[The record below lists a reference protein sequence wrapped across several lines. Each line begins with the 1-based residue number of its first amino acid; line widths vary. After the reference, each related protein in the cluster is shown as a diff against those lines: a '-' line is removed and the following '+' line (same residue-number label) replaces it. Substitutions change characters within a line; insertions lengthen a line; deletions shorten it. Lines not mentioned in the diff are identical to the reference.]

1 VNLTGIVLTGGKGS
15 RFGFNKLKIKTGPIP
30 LFIDQIFKLSF
41 FCDEIIISTSTN
53 NYPIISSELDKIR
66 GYQKTYILKKIQTLK
81 IKRYLEMNP
90 KNLDKKIS
98 TFPDIKTNI
107 RIILD
112 ENNTKDSD
120 SAHSK
125 IYSQSHSTGGPII
138 GIYTSLANSV
148 NFYSIVVAFDM
159 PFISYNL
166 LQSLIYNFTP
176 DSKGPSDSMQDL
188 SHSSYNRV
196 KAARIIKTEKGF
208 EVLCGLYSKDCLGIL
223 KENIEKQKYKIS
235 DMFNYIDTETILNYQ
250 LELNG
255 IDDLNFFNINRIQDY
270 YKFKN
275 LWQKKK
281 KSLNT
286 DISFIETWADFFF
299 R

>member
-1 VNLTGIVLTGGKGS
+1 MNLTGIVLTGGKGS

-53 NYPIISSELDKIR
+53 NYPIVSYELDRIR
-66 GYQKTYILKKIQTLK
+66 EYQKTYSLEKIQTSK
-81 IKRYLEMNP
+81 IKRYLKTNP
-90 KNLDKKIS
+90 ENLRKRIS

-120 SAHSK
+120 NASSK
-125 IYSQSHSTGGPII
+125 IYSQSHPAGGPII
-138 GIYTSLANSV
+138 GIYTSLANSIH
-148 NFYSIVVAFDM
+148 FYSIVVAFDM

-166 LQSLIYNFTP
+166 LHSLIYNFTP
-176 DSKGPSDSMQDL
+176 DRKGPDDSMQDTE
-188 SHSSYNRV
+188 HSSYNRV

-235 DMFNYIDTETILNYQ
+235 DMFDYIDIETVLNYQ
-250 LELNG
+250 LQLNG

-281 KSLNT
+281 KSQNT
-286 DISFIETWADFFF
+286 EISFIETWADFFF